1 MPTARS
7 FEHTLQWFASDGI
20 SRIVLVSTNTLM
32 VAASGG
38 VPGGRLYVVQEA
50 IDTGLQVTCLA
61 ASHRRLEGG
70 GVPNDLHRAVS
81 LHRQKEAQ
89 SASAKPPSGTCSDP

>member
-1 MPTARS
+1 MWLMPTARS

-50 IDTGLQVTCLA
+50 IDTG
-61 ASHRRLEGG
+61 
-70 GVPNDLHRAVS
+70 
-81 LHRQKEAQ
+81 
-89 SASAKPPSGTCSDP
+89 